1 MLGVM
6 SSEVLSFII
15 KVSKT
20 GSRVA
25 QRDSQYFRSRL
36 RVEGILIIYNA
47 SGGKL
52 HSGASKGSYHLCLLG
67 SFMLSHLFPRKG
79 EKNNLNRK

>member
-25 QRDSQYFRSRL
+25 QRDSQYSRSRL
-36 RVEGILIIYNA
+36 RVEGILLIYKLF
-47 SGGKL
+47 GGI
-52 HSGASKGSYHLCLLG
+52 A
-67 SFMLSHLFPRKG
+67 F
-79 EKNNLNRK
+79 